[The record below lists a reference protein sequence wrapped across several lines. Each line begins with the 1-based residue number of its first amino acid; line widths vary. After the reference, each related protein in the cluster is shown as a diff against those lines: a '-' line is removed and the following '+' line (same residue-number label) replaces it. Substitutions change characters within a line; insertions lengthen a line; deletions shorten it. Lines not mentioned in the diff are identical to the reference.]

1 MRFLP
6 GMELSCVFD
15 RRDVHVLAY
24 GFDPVSPVIAAFLL
38 EQREHRVQRVCEMGD
53 RLAELGVPVDVGPIV
68 GLAQSV
74 GQASV
79 GRPQL
84 ALALVDAGH
93 VRSVI
98 EAFDQ
103 YLREGGPAYV
113 PLRPVSPL
121 DAVQMVRRARGVT
134 SLAHPGLLKRDD
146 LVPQLVEAGLVA
158 LEAWHSDHDA
168 ATTAHYLAMAA
179 RLDLGVTGGSD
190 FHGER
195 VGRSRRLG
203 EVQLPGPV
211 FEDFLDRAEMA
222 GAANLPGRPSR
233 PMV

>member
-1 MRFLP
+1 M
-6 GMELSCVFD
+6 
-15 RRDVHVLAY
+15 
-24 GFDPVSPVIAAFLL
+24 
-38 EQREHRVQRVCEMGD
+38 
-53 RLAELGVPVDVGPIV
+53 
-68 GLAQSV
+68 
-74 GQASV
+74 
-79 GRPQL
+79 
-84 ALALVDAGH
+84 VDAGH

-113 PLRPVSPL
+113 PHRPVSPL